1 MLDSKATKKQIVG
14 LQLNEKM
21 SKESQIRLM
30 S

>member
-1 MLDSKATKKQIVG
+1 MLDSEATKNQIVG

-21 SKESQIRLM
+21 SKKSQIRLM